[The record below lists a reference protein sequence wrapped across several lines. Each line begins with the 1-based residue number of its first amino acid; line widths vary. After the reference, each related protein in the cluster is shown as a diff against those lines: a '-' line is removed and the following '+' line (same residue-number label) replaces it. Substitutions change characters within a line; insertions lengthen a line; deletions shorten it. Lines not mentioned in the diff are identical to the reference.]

1 MTPAPDTPSSG
12 SAPRIG
18 APRSPAAAGRGTWL
32 CLLCAARVTFTF
44 VSLNYATALPVLRGA
59 WEMSAAQAGLVQ
71 SAFQL
76 GFAFSL
82 VGTSA
87 AADRVGARR
96 VFLGSHVAGAVFAVL
111 FGALAHD
118 FASALILYGLL
129 GLVSGGG
136 YTPGLMLVATR
147 YEGPRRGRAMG
158 LFLGAT
164 SLGNAASAALTGF
177 LVSTLGWRPALLLTA
192 LGPVVGVACAALV
205 VRGVSEP
212 PRGGGSG
219 GGGPLAGVRQTI
231 ANRPGMLAIWA
242 YTAHAWELLGMWGW
256 TPAFLAACAAASGA
270 APGTAVAIAAKLT
283 AGTHVVGLLSSSI
296 SGALSDRWGRTGIS
310 LVLLVVSTLC
320 SFSIGW
326 MVGQPLSLI
335 MLVGIVY
342 AFTIV
347 GDSAVYS
354 TALSEL
360 VPPRILGTAL
370 AFRSLVGY
378 GAGALAPAAFG
389 LVLDA
394 TNAPGA
400 PPQLW
405 GWAFASLGAGA
416 LPGLWALARL
426 RALPEARA
434 MAAGRR

>member
-1 MTPAPDTPSSG
+1 MNPAGDRPSSG
-12 SAPRIG
+12 TFPRGAAPG
-18 APRSPAAAGRGTWL
+18 APAEAGRAAWL
-32 CLLCAARVTFTF
+32 FLLCAARVTSTF
-44 VSLNYATALPVLRGA
+44 VSLSYATALPVLRGA
-59 WEMSAAQAGLVQ
+59 WGLSAARAGLIQ
-71 SAFQL
+71 SAYQI
-76 GFAFSL
+76 GFSFSL

-96 VFLGSHVAGAVFAVL
+96 VFFGSHLAGAAFAVL

-118 FASALILYGLL
+118 FATALILYGLL

-136 YTPGLMLVATR
+136 YAPGLMLVATR

-164 SLGNAASAALTGF
+164 SLGNAASVALTGF
-177 LVSTLGWRPALLLTA
+177 LVSTLGWRLALLLTA

-205 VRGVSEP
+205 VRGVAEP
-212 PRGGGSG
+212 PRGGGG
-219 GGGPLAGVRQTI
+219 GGGPLAGVRETI

-256 TPAFLAACAAASGA
+256 TPAFLAACAAAGGA
-270 APGTAVAIAAKLT
+270 APGTAVVIAANLT
-283 AGTHVVGLLSSSI
+283 AGTHLVGLLASSL
-296 SGALSDRWGRTGIS
+296 SGALSDRWGRTGVS
-310 LVLLVVSTLC
+310 LVLLVISSAC

-326 MVGQPLSLI
+326 MVGQPLALI
-335 MLVGIVY
+335 MAVGMVY

-378 GAGALAPAAFG
+378 GAGALAPAFFG
-389 LVLDA
+389 FVLDA
-394 TNAPGA
+394 TNPPGA
-400 PPQLW
+400 PPQVW

-416 LPGLWALARL
+416 IPGLWALARL
-426 RALPEARA
+426 RALPEARG

>member
-1 MTPAPDTPSSG
+1 MTRASEGTP
-12 SAPRIG
+12 PRAVLRHG
-18 APRSPAAAGRGTWL
+18 PPGGRGPGGGAWL
-32 CLLCAARVTFTF
+32 ATLCAARVTSTL
-44 VSLNYATALPVLRGA
+44 VSLSYATAIPVLRGA
-59 WEMSAAQAGLVQ
+59 WEMTAARAGLIQ
-71 SAFQL
+71 TAYQL
-76 GFAFSL
+76 GYTLSL

-96 VFLGSHVAGAVFAVL
+96 VFFASHLAGAVFAVL
-111 FGALAHD
+111 FGALAD
-118 FASALILYGLL
+118 GFASGLILYGLL

-136 YTPGLMLVATR
+136 YTPGLMLVAAR

-164 SLGNAASAALTGF
+164 SLGNAASAALTGL

-192 LGPVVGVACAALV
+192 LGPVVGVACAVLV
-205 VRGVSEP
+205 VRGVAEP
-212 PRGGGSG
+212 PHGGGGG
-219 GGGPLAGVRQTI
+219 GGGPLAGVRETI

-270 APGTAVAIAAKLT
+270 APGTAVAIGANLT
-283 AGTHVVGLLSSSI
+283 AVTHLVGLLSSSI
-296 SGALSDRWGRTGIS
+296 SGALSDRWGRTGVS
-310 LVLLVVSTLC
+310 LVLLVVSAAC

-326 MVGQPLSLI
+326 MVGQPLGLI
-335 MLVGIVY
+335 MLVGTVY

-394 TNAPGA
+394 TNVPGA
-400 PPQLW
+400 PPPVW

-416 LPGLWALARL
+416 IPGLWALARL
-426 RALPEARA
+426 RAMPEARA
-434 MAAGRR
+434 LAGGRR